1 VLWKKSARTAGN
13 MALLPAAICLIM
25 MCSCSSS
32 NPTLYTLSMV
42 PGQVM
47 SGGPAVISIREI
59 AIARYL
65 ERPQIVQ
72 SQNDNQ
78 LDVRA
83 NEWWG
88 EPLGAMLSR
97 VLAEE
102 LAQRLPQSIVL
113 GENGAINSTP
123 NATVEINVVRLD
135 ASAPQT
141 IELVANTLV
150 SFTNSKTR
158 SVPKTVRVQAAAQT
172 PAMASLV
179 AAMST
184 AVGQLADS
192 LATTLRT
199 NGAGS

>member
-1 VLWKKSARTAGN
+1 VLWEKSARGARN
-13 MALLPAAICLIM
+13 MAWLPAAICLVM
-25 MCSCSSS
+25 LSSCSSP
-32 NPTLYTLSMV
+32 NPTLYTISMV

-47 SGGPAVISIREI
+47 SGGPAVISIREV

-65 ERPQIVQ
+65 ERPQIVR
-72 SQNDNQ
+72 SENDNQ

-97 VLAEE
+97 VLAEA
-102 LAQRLPQSIVL
+102 LAQRLPQSTVL
-113 GENGAINSTP
+113 GENGAINSTA
-123 NATVEINVVRLD
+123 NATVDVNIDRLD
-135 ASAPQT
+135 ATAPQT
-141 IELVANTLV
+141 IQLIAHTYV
-150 SFTNSKTR
+150 SFANSR
-158 SVPKTVRVQAAAQT
+158 ARPVLKTVRAQATAQT
-172 PAMASLV
+172 PTMAGLV

-192 LATTLRT
+192 LAVTLHA

>member
-1 VLWKKSARTAGN
+1 
-13 MALLPAAICLIM
+13 
-25 MCSCSSS
+25 
-32 NPTLYTLSMV
+32 MV

-72 SQNDNQ
+72 SENNNQ

-123 NATVEINVVRLD
+123 NATVEVNIERLD
-135 ASAPQT
+135 AGAPQT
-141 IELVANTLV
+141 AELLAHTNV
-150 SFTNSKTR
+150 SFANSKKR
-158 SVPKTVRVQAAAQT
+158 ARAENGSP
-172 PAMASLV
+172 S
-179 AAMST
+179 
-184 AVGQLADS
+184 
-192 LATTLRT
+192 
-199 NGAGS
+199 GAGADADYGRAGRSDEHSHWSTRRQPRCDVEHQRCRFVIRSNR

>member
-1 VLWKKSARTAGN
+1 MTW
-13 MALLPAAICLIM
+13 LPAAICVAML
-25 MCSCSSS
+25 CSCSSS
-32 NPTLYTLSMV
+32 NPTLYTLNMV

-113 GENGAINSTP
+113 GENGAINSTA
-123 NATVEINVVRLD
+123 NATVEINIERLD

-141 IELVANTLV
+141 IQLIAHTYV
-150 SFTNSKTR
+150 SFANSRTR
-158 SVPKTVRVQAAAQT
+158 PVLNTVRVQAPAQT
-172 PAMASLV
+172 PTMASLV

-192 LATTLRT
+192 LAATLRT

>member
-1 VLWKKSARTAGN
+1 
-13 MALLPAAICLIM
+13 MAWLPAAICLIM

-141 IELVANTLV
+141 IELVAHTLV

-158 SVPKTVRVQAAAQT
+158 PVLKTVRVQAAAQT

-192 LATTLRT
+192 LASTLRT

>member
-1 VLWKKSARTAGN
+1 VLWEKSARAAGN
-13 MALLPAAICLIM
+13 MAWLPAAICLIM
-25 MCSCSSS
+25 MCSCSSP

-47 SGGPAVISIREI
+47 SSGPAVISIREI

-65 ERPQIVQ
+65 ERPQIVK

-141 IELVANTLV
+141 IELVAHTNV
-150 SFTNSKTR
+150 SFANSKAR
-158 SVPKTVRVQAAAQT
+158 PVLKTVRVQAAAQT

-192 LATTLRT
+192 LAATLRT
-199 NGAGS
+199 NGAHS

>member
-1 VLWKKSARTAGN
+1 VLWEKSARAAGN
-13 MALLPAAICLIM
+13 MAWLPAAICLVM
-25 MCSCSSS
+25 LGSCSSP
-32 NPTLYTLSMV
+32 NPTLYTISMV

-65 ERPQIVQ
+65 ERPQIVR
-72 SQNDNQ
+72 SENDNQ

-102 LAQRLPQSIVL
+102 LAQRLPQSTVL
-113 GENGAINSTP
+113 GENGAINSTA
-123 NATVEINVVRLD
+123 NATVEINVERLD
-135 ASAPQT
+135 ATAPQT
-141 IELVANTLV
+141 IQLIAHTYV
-150 SFTNSKTR
+150 SFSNSR
-158 SVPKTVRVQAAAQT
+158 ARPVLKTVRAQATAQT
-172 PAMASLV
+172 PTMAGLV

-192 LATTLRT
+192 LAVTLRA

>member
-1 VLWKKSARTAGN
+1 
-13 MALLPAAICLIM
+13 MALLPAAACLIM
-25 MCSCSSS
+25 MCSCSSP

-72 SQNDNQ
+72 AENNNQ

-113 GENGAINSTP
+113 GENGAINSTA
-123 NATVEINVVRLD
+123 NATVEINIERLD
-135 ASAPQT
+135 ASAPKT
-141 IELVANTLV
+141 VELIAHTYV
-150 SFTNSKTR
+150 SFANSKAR
-158 SVPKTVRVQAAAQT
+158 PVLKTVRVQAAAQT
-172 PAMASLV
+172 PTMAGLV

-192 LATTLRT
+192 LAGTLHA

>member
-1 VLWKKSARTAGN
+1 VLWEKSARAAGN
-13 MALLPAAICLIM
+13 MALLPAAICLAM
-25 MCSCSSS
+25 LCSCSSP
-32 NPTLYTLSMV
+32 NPTLYTISMV

-47 SGGPAVISIREI
+47 PGGPAVISIRDI

-65 ERPQIVQ
+65 ERPQIVR
-72 SQNDNQ
+72 SENDNQ

-102 LAQRLPQSIVL
+102 LAQRLPQSTVL
-113 GENGAINSTP
+113 GENGAINSAA
-123 NATVEINVVRLD
+123 NATVEINIERLD

-141 IELVANTLV
+141 IQLIAHTYV
-150 SFTNSKTR
+150 SFANSR
-158 SVPKTVRVQAAAQT
+158 ARPVLNTVRVQAEGQT
-172 PAMASLV
+172 PTMAGLV

-184 AVGQLADS
+184 AIGQLADS
-192 LATTLRT
+192 LAGTLRAHGT
-199 NGAGS
+199 GS

>member
-1 VLWKKSARTAGN
+1 VLWEKSARTAGN
-13 MALLPAAICLIM
+13 MALLAAAICLVM
-25 MCSCSSS
+25 LCSCSSP
-32 NPTLYTLSMV
+32 NPTLYILSMV

-72 SQNDNQ
+72 SQNNNQ

-113 GENGAINSTP
+113 GENGAINSAA
-123 NATVEINVVRLD
+123 NATVEINIERLD

-141 IELVANTLV
+141 VELIAHTNV
-150 SFTNSKTR
+150 SFANSKTR
-158 SVPKTVRVQAAAQT
+158 PVLKTVRVQAAAQT

-184 AVGQLADS
+184 AVGQMADS
-192 LATTLRT
+192 LAATLRT
-199 NGAGS
+199 NGARS